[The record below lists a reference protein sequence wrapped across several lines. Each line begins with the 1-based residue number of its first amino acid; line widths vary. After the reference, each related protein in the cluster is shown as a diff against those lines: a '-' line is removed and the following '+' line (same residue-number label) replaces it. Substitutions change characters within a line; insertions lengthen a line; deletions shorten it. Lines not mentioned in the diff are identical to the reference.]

1 MPIQQARY
9 TLGTAE
15 ATKVIAADSLPSL
28 VFVHNAEHASSTIVY
43 LGNADVTNAN
53 GMHLHSDDTLNFTI
67 GPGDELWAVS
77 AAGTPVLQIMR
88 IVQD

>member
-1 MPIQQARY
+1 MPIQTQHF

-15 ATKVIAADSLPSL
+15 ATKVVAADSLGSL

-43 LGNADVTNAN
+43 LGTAGVSSAD
-53 GMHLHSDDTLNFTI
+53 GLHLHSDETLQFTI
-67 GPGDELWAVS
+67 GPGDELYARS
-77 AAGTPVLQIMR
+77 AAGTPTLHVMR